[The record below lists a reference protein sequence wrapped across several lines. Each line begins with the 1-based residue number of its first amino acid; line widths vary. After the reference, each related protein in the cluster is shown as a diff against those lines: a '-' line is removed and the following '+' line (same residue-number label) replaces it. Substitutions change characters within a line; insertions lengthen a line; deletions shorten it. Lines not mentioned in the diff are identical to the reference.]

1 MELLQT
7 DFRDSV
13 LVEEATWQA
22 IIIIPKGG
30 GEYHGIGIVGVAC
43 KAVEVI
49 LNIRFTTS
57 ITYHN
62 SLHGF
67 RAGRGTGNTTLEVK
81 ILQQV
86 TAMREVV
93 LHVIFLDLHKLY
105 NALDKSR
112 CLEILEGYGVG
123 PRVLR
128 LLRRYWAQLQMVAR
142 AGGYYG
148 VPFCRERGVTQGEPL
163 LPTILNVVVDTV
175 VRYWE
180 SLLAGATGGQQR
192 GLRVR
197 ADDGG
202 IEDPG
207 KGQREKAGRRG
218 TFTVD
223 STSRVFNVGD
233 GVLAS
238 TDTVWPHTAFDTLMG
253 IFDQV
258 GLRKN
263 VRKTVGMV

>member
-1 MELLQT
+1 MQT

-43 KAVEVI
+43 KSVEVI

-62 SLHGF
+62 SLYGF

-105 NALDKSR
+105 NALDKPR

-142 AGGYYG
+142 AGGVLWSTLPQG
-148 VPFCRERGVTQGEPL
+148 ERRNTGGTIVAHHIKCGGGHSGPLLGVT
-163 LPTILNVVVDTV
+163 VS
-175 VRYWE
+175 R
-180 SLLAGATGGQQR
+180 S
-192 GLRVR
+192 
-197 ADDGG
+197 DGG
-202 IEDPG
+202 AAARTTS
-207 KGQREKAGRRG
+207 QGR
-218 TFTVD
+218 
-223 STSRVFNVGD
+223 
-233 GVLAS
+233 
-238 TDTVWPHTAFDTLMG
+238 
-253 IFDQV
+253 
-258 GLRKN
+258 
-263 VRKTVGMV
+263 